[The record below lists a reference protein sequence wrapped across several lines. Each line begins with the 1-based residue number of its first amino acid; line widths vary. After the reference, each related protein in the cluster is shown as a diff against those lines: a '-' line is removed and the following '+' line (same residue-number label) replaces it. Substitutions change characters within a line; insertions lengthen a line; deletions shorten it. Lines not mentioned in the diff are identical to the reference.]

1 QTNTEFNS
9 SHSDFSGLERPA
21 SFKSPVWEHFG
32 FPVKYNDE
40 GKRLVD
46 KTVTVCRHCGTRK
59 PYDSGNTSSTA
70 THLKQHHLVV
80 SLTGVKTKAPLVA
93 QSDRA
98 KAITNAIGVFIGADM
113 RPYLVVQNEGFKH
126 MLKVLEPRYDI
137 PSRTHFS
144 EKIVPDLYEQEKKKI
159 VDELSRASSVAL
171 TTDGWTSRGTESY
184 VTITAHFITADWEMR
199 SLVLQ
204 THPLYKSHTSTHL
217 AQVLTQAVEEWK
229 IKRPSTSNIPVTTDN
244 AKNQINAVNEA
255 GLGPQIGCFAHVVN
269 LASQKGISV
278 NRMDRLL
285 GRIRKVVSYFHRST
299 TAAHVLKT
307 KQEMLK
313 LPTHKLI
320 HDVPTRWNST
330 YDMLERYLEQQA
342 AIYSALTDKTLKK
355 NVKDIITLSDDNVR
369 VAEEVL
375 QVLKP
380 LKTVTSLLS
389 TETSPSVSMILPL
402 KTRILTITQDVK
414 TAIRE
419 DLQPRYTS
427 PPTLQDYL
435 HRSTALDP
443 RFKSLSHMDP
453 ALRQRTYSDLIT
465 EIVSSLGTEDSAEP
479 TGANL
484 DTSPPQKKSAMA
496 ELFGE
501 TFARKDMDSM
511 TPADI
516 IKEEVASYLTASGIT
531 VDGDPLTWWKI
542 NESKY
547 PDIAKMARCYLAVP
561 GSSVPSE
568 RVFSTAGDIVTAKR
582 STLSPDNVD
591 ILLFFINGGHCVCTK
606 QELGVFGLLG
616 DLEWSPVWG
625 SSGGLHSSAGGLQRA
640 HGK

>member
-1 QTNTEFNS
+1 MVEYIVHKYIMYKCIVRHLWCRLCVHDLVLVVQRIMIDPWSVRINIFGSAHTWSADWFMKKKSCAHVQSKHSVVMASGGTEE
-9 SHSDFSGLERPA
+9 LERPA

-46 KTVTVCRHCGTRK
+46 KTETVCRHCGTRK
-59 PYDSGNTSSTA
+59 PYDSGNTSSMA
-70 THLKQHHLVV
+70 THLKRHHTGV
-80 SLTGVKTKAPLVA
+80 SLTGVKTKAAQQPLITAAFKQPLVA

-113 RPYLVVQNEGFKH
+113 RPYSVVQNEGFKH

-144 EKIVPDLYEQEKKKI
+144 EKIVPDLYEQEKKKV

-199 SLVLQ
+199 SPVLQ
-204 THPLYKSHTSTHL
+204 TRPLYESHTGTHL

-229 IKRPSTSNIPVTTDN
+229 IKRPSTNIPVTTDN

-255 GLGPQIGCFAHVVN
+255 GLGPQIGCFAHAVN

-307 KQEMLK
+307 RQEMLK

-355 NVKDIITLSDDNVR
+355 NLKDIITLSDDDVR

-402 KTRILTITQDVK
+402 KTRILQSMAPSVEDSTITRDVK

-419 DLQPRYTS
+419 DLKPRYTS

-453 ALRQRTYSDLIT
+453 ALRQRTYSDLTT
-465 EIVSSLGTEDSAEP
+465 EIVSSLGTEDCNEV
-479 TGANL
+479 
-484 DTSPPQKKSAMA
+484 KK
-496 ELFGE
+496 
-501 TFARKDMDSM
+501 K
-511 TPADI
+511 
-516 IKEEVASYLTASGIT
+516 
-531 VDGDPLTWWKI
+531 
-542 NESKY
+542 N
-547 PDIAKMARCYLAVP
+547 
-561 GSSVPSE
+561 
-568 RVFSTAGDIVTAKR
+568 
-582 STLSPDNVD
+582 
-591 ILLFFINGGHCVCTK
+591 IL
-606 QELGVFGLLG
+606 
-616 DLEWSPVWG
+616 
-625 SSGGLHSSAGGLQRA
+625 
-640 HGK
+640 

>member
-1 QTNTEFNS
+1 MKKKSCAHIQSTHSVVMASGGTEE
-9 SHSDFSGLERPA
+9 LECPA

-59 PYDSGNTSSTA
+59 PYDSGNTSSMA
-70 THLKQHHLVV
+70 THLKRHHTGV
-80 SLTGVKTKAPLVA
+80 SLTGVKAKAAQQPLITAAFKQPLAA

-113 RPYLVVQNEGFKH
+113 RPYSVVQNEGFKH
-126 MLKVLEPRYDI
+126 MLKVLEPRYNI

-144 EKIVPDLYEQEKKKI
+144 EKIVPDLYEQEKKKV

-199 SLVLQ
+199 SPVLQ
-204 THPLYKSHTSTHL
+204 TRPLYESHTGTHL

-229 IKRPSTSNIPVTTDN
+229 IKRPSTNIPVTTDN

-255 GLGPQIGCFAHVVN
+255 GLGPQIGCFAHAVN

-355 NVKDIITLSDDNVR
+355 NVKDIITLSDDDVR

-402 KTRILTITQDVK
+402 KTRILQSMAPSVEDSTITRDVK

-419 DLQPRYTS
+419 DLKPRYTS

-453 ALRQRTYSDLIT
+453 ALRQRTYSDLTT
-465 EIVSSLGTEDSAEP
+465 EIVSSLGTEDCDEV
-479 TGANL
+479 
-484 DTSPPQKKSAMA
+484 KK
-496 ELFGE
+496 
-501 TFARKDMDSM
+501 
-511 TPADI
+511 
-516 IKEEVASYLTASGIT
+516 
-531 VDGDPLTWWKI
+531 
-542 NESKY
+542 N
-547 PDIAKMARCYLAVP
+547 
-561 GSSVPSE
+561 
-568 RVFSTAGDIVTAKR
+568 
-582 STLSPDNVD
+582 N
-591 ILLFFINGGHCVCTK
+591 IL
-606 QELGVFGLLG
+606 
-616 DLEWSPVWG
+616 
-625 SSGGLHSSAGGLQRA
+625 
-640 HGK
+640 

>member
-1 QTNTEFNS
+1 M
-9 SHSDFSGLERPA
+9 
-21 SFKSPVWEHFG
+21 
-32 FPVKYNDE
+32 
-40 GKRLVD
+40 
-46 KTVTVCRHCGTRK
+46 
-59 PYDSGNTSSTA
+59 A
-70 THLKQHHLVV
+70 THLQRHHPGV
-80 SLTGVKTKAPLVA
+80 SLTGVKPKAAQQPLITA
-93 QSDRA
+93 AFKQPLPPQSDRA
-98 KAITNAIGVFIGADM
+98 KAITNAIGLFIGADM
-113 RPYLVVQNEGFKH
+113 RPYSVVQNKGFQH
-126 MLKVLEPRYDI
+126 MLNVLEPRYDI

-144 EKIVPDLYEQEKKKI
+144 DNIVPGLYEQEKKKV
-159 VDELSRASSVAL
+159 VDELAVAPSVAL
-171 TTDGWTSRGTESY
+171 TTDGWTSRGTVSY

-199 SLVLQ
+199 SPVLQ
-204 THPLYKSHTSTHL
+204 TRPLYESHTGSHL
-217 AQVLTQAVEEWK
+217 AQVLTQAVEAWK
-229 IKRPSTSNIPVTTDN
+229 IKSPTTNIPVTTDN

-307 KQEMLK
+307 RQEMLK
-313 LPTHKLI
+313 LHTHKLI

-355 NVKDIITLSDDNVR
+355 NVKDIITLSDDDVR

-380 LKTVTSLLS
+380 LKTVTSVLS

-402 KTRILTITQDVK
+402 KTRILQSMAPSVEDSTITQDVK

-419 DLQPRYTS
+419 DLKPRYTS

-443 RFKSLSHMDP
+443 RFKSLSHIDP
-453 ALRQRTYSDLIT
+453 DLRQRTYSDLTT
-465 EIVSSLGTEDSAEP
+465 EIVSSLATEDCDEGQAAEP

-484 DTSPPQKKSAMA
+484 DTSPPQKKSALA

-501 TFARKDMDSM
+501 TFASKDMDSK

-516 IKEEVASYLTASGIT
+516 IKEEVAFYLAASGIA
-531 VDGDPLTWWKI
+531 VDGDPLTWWKS
-542 NESKY
+542 NECKY
-547 PDIAKMARCYLAVP
+547 PHIAKMARCYLAVP
-561 GSSVPSE
+561 GSSVPTE

-591 ILLFFINGGHCVCTK
+591 TL
-606 QELGVFGLLG
+606 VFLKKNLK
-616 DLEWSPVWG
+616 L
-625 SSGGLHSSAGGLQRA
+625 
-640 HGK
+640 

>member
-1 QTNTEFNS
+1 MKIYRSFQKLISSTVFNIDNSGATDHHWSVIRSDQYLRFGTHVIRGLIYEKKKSRSHVQSTHSVVMLSGGTEE
-9 SHSDFSGLERPA
+9 LERPA

-59 PYDSGNTSSTA
+59 PYDSGNKSSMA
-70 THLKQHHLVV
+70 THLKRHHAGV
-80 SLTGVKTKAPLVA
+80 SLTGVKTKAAQQPLITAAFKQPLGA

-113 RPYLVVQNEGFKH
+113 RPYSVVQNEGFKH

-144 EKIVPDLYEQEKKKI
+144 EKIVPDLYEQEKKKV
-159 VDELSRASSVAL
+159 VDELSRASSVVL

-199 SLVLQ
+199 SPVLQ
-204 THPLYKSHTSTHL
+204 TRPLYESHTGTHL

-229 IKRPSTSNIPVTTDN
+229 INRPSTNIPVTTDN

-255 GLGPQIGCFAHVVN
+255 GLGPQIGCFAHAVN

-307 KQEMLK
+307 RQEIIK

-342 AIYSALTDKTLKK
+342 AILCIDRQ
-355 NVKDIITLSDDNVR
+355 DP
-369 VAEEVL
+369 EE
-375 QVLKP
+375 K
-380 LKTVTSLLS
+380 
-389 TETSPSVSMILPL
+389 
-402 KTRILTITQDVK
+402 
-414 TAIRE
+414 
-419 DLQPRYTS
+419 
-427 PPTLQDYL
+427 
-435 HRSTALDP
+435 
-443 RFKSLSHMDP
+443 
-453 ALRQRTYSDLIT
+453 
-465 EIVSSLGTEDSAEP
+465 
-479 TGANL
+479 
-484 DTSPPQKKSAMA
+484 
-496 ELFGE
+496 
-501 TFARKDMDSM
+501 
-511 TPADI
+511 
-516 IKEEVASYLTASGIT
+516 
-531 VDGDPLTWWKI
+531 
-542 NESKY
+542 
-547 PDIAKMARCYLAVP
+547 C
-561 GSSVPSE
+561 
-568 RVFSTAGDIVTAKR
+568 KR
-582 STLSPDNVD
+582 
-591 ILLFFINGGHCVCTK
+591 HHH
-606 QELGVFGLLG
+606 
-616 DLEWSPVWG
+616 PVWWWCE
-625 SSGGLHSSAGGLQRA
+625 SGRGGPPGA
-640 HGK
+640 

>member
-1 QTNTEFNS
+1 MASGGTEE
-9 SHSDFSGLERPA
+9 LERPTLL
-21 SFKSPVWEHFG
+21 KSPVWEHFG
-32 FPVKYNDE
+32 FPVKYDDE

-46 KTVTVCRHCGTRK
+46 KTVTACRHCGTRK
-59 PYDSGNTSSTA
+59 PYDTGNTSSMA
-70 THLKQHHLVV
+70 THLKRHHPGV
-80 SLTGVKTKAPLVA
+80 SLTGVKLKTKATQQPLIIAAFTQPLVA

-98 KAITNAIGVFIGADM
+98 KAITKAIGVFIGADM
-113 RPYLVVQNEGFKH
+113 RPYSVVQNEGFKH
-126 MLKVLEPRYDI
+126 MLKVLEPRYNI

-144 EKIVPDLYEQEKKKI
+144 EKIVPDLYEQEKKKV

-171 TTDGWTSRGTESY
+171 TTDGWTSRGAQSY

-199 SLVLQ
+199 SPVLQ
-204 THPLYKSHTSTHL
+204 TRPLYESHTSTHL
-217 AQVLTQAVEEWK
+217 AQILTQAVEEWK
-229 IKRPSTSNIPVTTDN
+229 MKRPSTNIPVTTDN

-255 GLGPQIGCFAHVVN
+255 GLGPHIGCFAHVVN
-269 LASQKGISV
+269 LASQKGISI

-330 YDMLERYLEQQA
+330 YDMMERYLEQQA
-342 AIYSALTDKTLKK
+342 AIFSALTDKTLKK
-355 NVKDIITLSDDNVR
+355 NVKDIITLSDDDVR

-375 QVLKP
+375 QD
-380 LKTVTSLLS
+380 S
-389 TETSPSVSMILPL
+389 TIHDMAPSVEDSII
-402 KTRILTITQDVK
+402 TRDVK

-419 DLQPRYTS
+419 DLQHRYTS

-453 ALRQRTYSDLIT
+453 ALRQRTYSDLTT
-465 EIVSSLGTEDSAEP
+465 EIVSSLGTEDCDEGQAAEP

-484 DTSPPQKKSAMA
+484 DSSSPPQKKLAMA

-501 TFARKDMDSM
+501 TFATSSKDNK

-516 IKEEVASYLTASGIT
+516 IKEEVASYLAASGIT
-531 VDGDPLTWWKI
+531 VDGDPLTWWKS
-542 NESKY
+542 NECRY
-547 PDIAKMARCYLAVP
+547 PHIATMARCYLAVP

-568 RVFSTAGDIVTAKR
+568 RVFSTAGDIVTATR

-591 ILLFFINGGHCVCTK
+591 TL
-606 QELGVFGLLG
+606 VFLKKNLK
-616 DLEWSPVWG
+616 L
-625 SSGGLHSSAGGLQRA
+625 
-640 HGK
+640 

>member
-1 QTNTEFNS
+1 
-9 SHSDFSGLERPA
+9 
-21 SFKSPVWEHFG
+21 
-32 FPVKYNDE
+32 
-40 GKRLVD
+40 
-46 KTVTVCRHCGTRK
+46 
-59 PYDSGNTSSTA
+59 
-70 THLKQHHLVV
+70 
-80 SLTGVKTKAPLVA
+80 
-93 QSDRA
+93 
-98 KAITNAIGVFIGADM
+98 M
-113 RPYLVVQNEGFKH
+113 RPYSVVQNEGFEH

-137 PSRTHFS
+137 PSCTHFS
-144 EKIVPDLYEQEKKKI
+144 EKIVPDLYEQDKKKV

-171 TTDGWTSRGTESY
+171 TTDGWTSRGTESC

-199 SLVLQ
+199 SPVLQ
-204 THPLYKSHTSTHL
+204 TRPLYESHTGTHL

-229 IKRPSTSNIPVTTDN
+229 IKRPSTNIPVTTDN
-244 AKNQINAVNEA
+244 ATNLINAENKA
-255 GLGPQIGCFAHVVN
+255 GLGPQIGCFAHAVN

-285 GRIRKVVSYFHRST
+285 GRIRQVVSYFHRST

-342 AIYSALTDKTLKK
+342 AIYSALTNKTLKK
-355 NVKDIITLSDDNVR
+355 NVKDIITLSDDDVR

-402 KTRILTITQDVK
+402 KKKILQSMAPSVEDSTITRDVK

-419 DLQPRYTS
+419 DLKPRYTS

-453 ALRQRTYSDLIT
+453 ALRQRTYSDLTT
-465 EIVSSLGTEDSAEP
+465 ETVSSLGTEDCDEV
-479 TGANL
+479 
-484 DTSPPQKKSAMA
+484 KK
-496 ELFGE
+496 
-501 TFARKDMDSM
+501 K
-511 TPADI
+511 
-516 IKEEVASYLTASGIT
+516 
-531 VDGDPLTWWKI
+531 
-542 NESKY
+542 N
-547 PDIAKMARCYLAVP
+547 
-561 GSSVPSE
+561 
-568 RVFSTAGDIVTAKR
+568 
-582 STLSPDNVD
+582 
-591 ILLFFINGGHCVCTK
+591 IL
-606 QELGVFGLLG
+606 
-616 DLEWSPVWG
+616 
-625 SSGGLHSSAGGLQRA
+625 
-640 HGK
+640 